1 MTGAGHIDVAL
12 EMEYFISPT
21 IPIVDGKSL
30 KDRAVLIIY
39 THILSPHSLIPGEY
53 YGNSSFSHVDGKW
66 STK

>member
-1 MTGAGHIDVAL
+1 MTGARHIDVAL

-39 THILSPHSLIPGEY
+39 SYPLPAFAHPGGSIMVIVHS
-53 YGNSSFSHVDGKW
+53 VM
-66 STK
+66 